1 MRIVKKVS
9 KTLWLIRKAF
19 FSGFIKLHYSQ
30 FGEDIILKELLKKER
45 IKNYK
50 GFFVDVGCYH
60 PKKFSN
66 TYMLYKSGWSGIN
79 IDMEADKIRLFNI
92 ARPRD
97 WNVLSPIS
105 DKKEKVHVYRF
116 GKYGLGSTIDH
127 KFAVDTGNAIYDTTE
142 LYSKTLDEVI
152 EESPY
157 RGKQI
162 DVLSIDVEG
171 MDYKVLSS
179 LNLETYRPKIIIIES
194 HLRSIEEILNTD
206 IYQLLKNKGC
216 VEELDVLFSYF
227 YIAKLGYI
235 KKKRK
240 CTSQAMD
247 NKQSL

>member
-1 MRIVKKVS
+1 MLVV
-9 KTLWLIRKAF
+9 
-19 FSGFIKLHYSQ
+19 
-30 FGEDIILKELLKKER
+30 
-45 IKNYK
+45 N
-50 GFFVDVGCYH
+50 H

-66 TYMLYKSGWSGIN
+66 TYLLYKSGWSGIN
-79 IDMEADKIRLFNI
+79 IDMEADKISLFNM
-92 ARPRD
+92 ARSRD

-105 DKKEKVHVYRF
+105 DKKEKVNVYRF
-116 GKYGLGSTIDH
+116 GKFGVGSTIDY
-127 KFAVDTGNAIYDTTE
+127 KFAVDTGNAVYGTAE
-142 LYSKTLDEVI
+142 LLSKTLDEVI
-152 EESPY
+152 EDSPY
-157 RGKQI
+157 KAKQI

-179 LNLETYRPKIIIIES
+179 LSLEKYRPKIIIVEF
-194 HLRSIEEILNTD
+194 HHRSIEEILNTD

-240 CTSQAMD
+240 CTGQAMD